1 MKNKIVYAIKH
12 NSILKDVFISLG
24 SLFFRFIGLFV
35 RVDPNLV
42 LFVGNVGNSY
52 KGGSPFEIYQ
62 YMINHPE
69 YKQYHAVWAFN
80 HPNYFKDQGLD
91 TVKFDTWRY
100 FMITL
105 RAKYWVTDVNIERS
119 LNYKKK
125 QTKYLNTWHGVALKR
140 IGNDDKNSGR
150 YDYSNLDY
158 LCVSGHH
165 DERVYKTALNANPN
179 SFLESGMP
187 RNDELFHI
195 NSERQTEL
203 KRSLGIDPTK
213 KVILYAPTWRDS
225 VDGGESYQ
233 LSIPVDFK
241 KWQERL
247 GDKYV
252 VLFRAHDR
260 TSEVMKIDYNSFIHN
275 YSHYDHLNDL
285 LIAADILITDYSSIV
300 FDYSILEKPFI
311 CFCYDYEQYSQERGF
326 YFDPEI
332 VYPQGV
338 LRTEDEVLDR
348 IETMNVV
355 KESSNTNEIKKQFM
369 EFSNGHATADAVHVL
384 FGK

>member
-12 NSILKDVFISLG
+12 NTFLKDVFVDLG

-35 RVDPNLV
+35 KVDQNLV

-52 KGGSPFEIYQ
+52 RGGSPYEIYQ
-62 YMINHPE
+62 YMITHSE
-69 YKQYHAVWAFN
+69 YSQYHSVWAFN
-80 HPNYFKDQGLD
+80 HPEYFESQGLD
-91 TVKFDTWRY
+91 IVKFDTWRY
-100 FMITL
+100 FIVSL

-125 QTKYLNTWHGVALKR
+125 QTKYLNTWHGVALKH
-140 IGNDDKNSGR
+140 IGNDDQNSGR

-158 LCVSGHH
+158 LCVSGAH
-165 DERVYKTALNANPN
+165 DERVYTTALKANAE
-179 SFLESGMP
+179 SFLEVGMP
-187 RNDELFHI
+187 RNDELF
-195 NSERQTEL
+195 QVQFGQQAEL
-203 KRSLGIDPTK
+203 KQKLGIDPNK

-241 KWQERL
+241 KWQKIL
-247 GDKYV
+247 GNDYV

-260 TSEVMKIDYNSFIHN
+260 TSEVMKIDYNEFIRD

-300 FDYSILEKPFI
+300 FDYSILKKPFV
-311 CFCYDYEQYSQERGF
+311 CFCYDYEQYSKERGF
-326 YFDPEI
+326 YFDPEK

-338 LRTEDEVLDR
+338 LRTEDEVLTR
-348 IETMNVV
+348 IKNMNVAQ
-355 KESSNTNEIKKQFM
+355 ESEKTAQIKDQFM
-369 EFSNGHATADAVHVL
+369 GFSHGHATADAVQAL